1 MKLFKHFLCVT
12 LALLLTLIPLAVPAA
27 AEETPAMSNEV
38 TLIDEDFS
46 TNDPTNAPES
56 LKTLNL
62 TPENGEGKLVVT
74 PVAGGVQLQNTAWSI
89 NELVPKEQLAG
100 ASSYTLT
107 TTITL
112 TASSGAQIS
121 FRLGQD
127 AAAPKN
133 NMNLATHIQMW
144 VTADGL
150 TFGNRTANAWVP
162 EGQDGGQT
170 KYNSVGF
177 FPSTDTYPFTF
188 DVTLHVDNVNAV
200 CTLKLE
206 KEGSDPLEKTFEHI
220 LTNDSNLSI
229 ISQGQ
234 TSIWKNVKLTATY
247 GTEVDLLGAQV
258 TTAVSETYGIRF
270 VSRIRTD
277 DISAYGA
284 AGIRV
289 VAEYGDG
296 QSKTFTEGEGNTVYR
311 SVLGNV
317 AGEATTY
324 KATDFGAVYL
334 FCVTITDIPVSE
346 GIITFTVTPYL
357 RDMSG
362 KAVEGTPVVFTVNA
376 GVIQ

>member
-1 MKLFKHFLCVT
+1 MKLFKHFLCGC
-12 LALLLTLIPLAVPAA
+12 LALLLALIPLTVPAVA
-27 AEETPAMSNEV
+27 DTPAASNEV

-89 NELVPKEQLAG
+89 NELASKEKLAG

-107 TTITL
+107 ATITM
-112 TASSGAQIS
+112 TAASSAQIA

-127 AAAPKN
+127 PGADKSG
-133 NMNLATHIQMW
+133 MNLATHAQMW
-144 VTADGL
+144 IAADGI
-150 TFGNRTANAWVP
+150 TFGNRTASGWVL

-206 KEGSDPLEKTFEHI
+206 KDGAEPLEKTFEHI

-229 ISQGQ
+229 ISQQQ
-234 TSIWKNVKLTATY
+234 TSVWKNVKLTATY
-247 GTEVDLLGAQV
+247 GSEVDLLGAQV

-270 VSRIRTD
+270 ISRIRTD
-277 DISAYGA
+277 VLTGYGA

-296 QSKTFTEGEGNTVYR
+296 QTKTFTEGEGTTVYR

-324 KATDFGAVYL
+324 KATDFGASYL